1 MNPRKLQLLHLYSFA
16 SMTAPALICT
26 HGGVALWPMQ
36 EPPVIV
42 ALNQNLADAIGLS
55 RSCLVSSLHIQLE
68 AAWADHRLGTHI
80 RIDAPP
86 TSASSPRLHS
96 ILLANAMPLEEA
108 GHLPHALLAAPAVRL
123 RAVREDDGREGLL
136 QPEGRGRGLR
146 HLGARNTS
154 RFSTGRA
161 SLA

>member
-16 SMTAPALICT
+16 SMTAPVLICT

-68 AAWADHRLGTHI
+68 AAWADHRLGTHV
-80 RIDAPP
+80 RI
-86 TSASSPRLHS
+86 
-96 ILLANAMPLEEA
+96 
-108 GHLPHALLAAPAVRL
+108 GHLAHPLLHPVLASIQSCLRMPCHAARGSWPPATCAAR
-123 RAVREDDGREGLL
+123 RAHRRSSCSTRTSGRE
-136 QPEGRGRGLR
+136 
-146 HLGARNTS
+146 ARLSALECSSS
-154 RFSTGRA
+154 RAASAFFFAGDAGEST
-161 SLA
+161 